1 MQNKNFK
8 ISFKRKYSISDL
20 KKYLQAQRDKIEKN
34 LHLQCKILI
43 IDDVINETDY
53 LFKDDIVWLKN
64 QKNCNITTKTDLE
77 NLADAGGYDII
88 ISDNEGV
95 GIHLGGQT
103 GNGILLIN
111 QLKKE
116 YPDKIYVLFS
126 SKQTNFRQIKRLK
139 ANEIWDKTEL
149 LQNSRENREGGFA
162 DKVQEMMKYFAN
174 PSKRWEDV
182 RTQLLNSGT
191 SIHSVAKLESA
202 YVKSIINKQPEIYS
216 KTYDKTDVTNDK
228 NIDVSDLIKSGK
240 SFINTTISLLSL
252 I

>member
-1 MQNKNFK
+1 MNNKNLK
-8 ISFKRKYSISDL
+8 ISFKRKYSIGDL

-34 LHLQCKILI
+34 LHLKCKILI
-43 IDDVINETDY
+43 IDDNINDDDY
-53 LFKDDIVWLKN
+53 IFKDDISWLSK
-64 QKNCNITTKTDLE
+64 QKSCNITTKIDLE

-95 GIHLGGQT
+95 GIKLGGYK

-111 QLKKE
+111 QLKAE
-116 YPDKIYVLFS
+116 YPDKIYILFS

-139 ANEIWDKTEL
+139 ANEIWDKNEL
-149 LQNSRENREGGFA
+149 LQNSLENREGGFA
-162 DKVQEMMKYFAN
+162 DKVQEMMKYFAD

-182 RTQLLNSGT
+182 RTQFLNSGI
-191 SIHSVAKLESA
+191 SIHSVAELESA
-202 YVKSIINKQPEIYS
+202 YVKSIINGQPEIYNKAYS
-216 KTYDKTDVTNDK
+216 KTDVSNDN

-240 SFINTTISLLSL
+240 SIINTTISLLSL